1 MATLNPMPF
10 GNPREAVRRVNELR
24 ERFGRIRRR
33 YERAMR
39 RQKSA
44 HMVLLL
50 CIAALSGALA
60 MWLAMLAG
68 VV

>member
-1 MATLNPMPF
+1 
-10 GNPREAVRRVNELR
+10 
-24 ERFGRIRRR
+24 
-33 YERAMR
+33 MR